1 MLEDSSKRCA
11 FQLGPLAGARGPG
24 EHALLG
30 KPAYGVFLR
39 LLLFRTVEIAQRKHF
54 IAFLPFNGVGEPKKL

>member
-1 MLEDSSKRCA
+1 MRISLPKNRGQHSNGNECSGDSSKRCA

-39 LLLFRTVEIAQRKHF
+39 LLLF
-54 IAFLPFNGVGEPKKL
+54 LPGIP